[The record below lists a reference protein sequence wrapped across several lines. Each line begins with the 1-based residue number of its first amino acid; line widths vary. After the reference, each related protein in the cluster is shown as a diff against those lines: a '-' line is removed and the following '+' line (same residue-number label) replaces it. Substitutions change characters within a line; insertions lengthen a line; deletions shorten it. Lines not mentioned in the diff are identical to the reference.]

1 MFQLRLDEVSVIS
14 GSSPIPPSQYT
25 HKILLS
31 GADTMDDG
39 KGRDAKIL
47 NDITQY
53 FKISGKRTMHWI
65 MEGARCNIK
74 ISITKDIPKYSYQ
87 QGRIQ

>member
-1 MFQLRLDEVSVIS
+1 
-14 GSSPIPPSQYT
+14 
-25 HKILLS
+25 
-31 GADTMDDG
+31 MDDG

-53 FKISGKRTMHWI
+53 FKISRKRTMQWI

-74 ISITKDIPKYSYQ
+74 ISITKDIQNIIINREGYN
-87 QGRIQ
+87 R

>member
-1 MFQLRLDEVSVIS
+1 
-14 GSSPIPPSQYT
+14 
-25 HKILLS
+25 
-31 GADTMDDG
+31 MDDG

-53 FKISGKRTMHWI
+53 FKISRKRTMQWI